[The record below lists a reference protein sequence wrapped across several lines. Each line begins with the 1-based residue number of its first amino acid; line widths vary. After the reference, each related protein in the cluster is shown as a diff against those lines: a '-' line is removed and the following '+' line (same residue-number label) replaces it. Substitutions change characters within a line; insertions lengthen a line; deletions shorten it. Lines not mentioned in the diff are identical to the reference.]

1 MESYA
6 ASANTF
12 NLGSTLDMSSG
23 SFYGKMTFGDERLF
37 YGNLRT
43 YIGATIYKT
52 LFNINVDGATI
63 CSSTNPS
70 FDNSCDRYITEVG
83 ILDNL
88 QNLVMVGKLSR
99 PIKLGDASTASL
111 ELTIDF

>member
-1 MESYA
+1 MKLNRWFCSL
-6 ASANTF
+6 F
-12 NLGSTLDMSSG
+12 FLK
-23 SFYGKMTFGDERLF
+23 SFPK
-37 YGNLRT
+37 
-43 YIGATIYKT
+43 
-52 LFNINVDGATI
+52 TI

-83 ILDNL
+83 ILDDL